1 MERPSTAG
9 DNAEAGHPR
18 CHNRATTAEVLE
30 LSVSVVQQQQTQQA
44 QQTQLFSVLVGRGF
58 SDITSLRRQLQE

>member
-30 LSVSVVQQQQTQQA
+30 LSVSVVQQQQTQQT
-44 QQTQLFSVLVGRGF
+44 QQQLFSVLIGRGF